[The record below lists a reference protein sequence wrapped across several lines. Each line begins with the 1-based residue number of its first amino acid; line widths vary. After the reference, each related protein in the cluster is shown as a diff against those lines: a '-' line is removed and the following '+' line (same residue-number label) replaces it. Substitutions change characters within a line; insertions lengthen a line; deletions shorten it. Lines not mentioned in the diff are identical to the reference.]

1 MAPTRTRISLTALM
15 LAAALAACSDAN
27 DPGDRRVSTVE
38 VTPDALLLEA
48 IGATGQL
55 TATAKDISGNRI
67 PGHTPEW
74 TNPNGSDPGVTV
86 SETGLVTAVREGTEL
101 IVATIQ
107 GVSDTATVTVALP
120 E

>member
-74 TNPNGSDPGVTV
+74 TNPNGSDPAARAGWIVRASWGLRSSRAV
-86 SETGLVTAVREGTEL
+86 SCPST
-101 IVATIQ
+101 
-107 GVSDTATVTVALP
+107 
-120 E
+120 